1 MPALTVARMTIE
13 DPAKFNS
20 YASRAPN
27 SMETYGGE
35 FVYGGKVEK
44 CLTGGEAGHVLT
56 VIYEFPSMEAV
67 EDWFLSPSYQLL
79 LKGLEGVADME
90 ITSYEVV

>member
-1 MPALTVARMTIE
+1 MPALTIARMTIK

-27 SMETYGGE
+27 SMETYGAE
-35 FVYGGKVEK
+35 FVSGGKVHIY
-44 CLTGGEAGHVLT
+44 LTGGKADHVLT
-56 VIYEFPSMEAV
+56 VIYEFPDLRAV

-79 LKGLEGVADME
+79 LDGLEGVADME